1 MANQNPKVMKK
12 RRKMRLFLIEQND
25 DKNVALDFYREMEFN
40 IHEG

>member
-1 MANQNPKVMKK
+1 MKVNVMKK
-12 RRKMRLFLIEQND
+12 RRKMRKFSIDKND

>member
-1 MANQNPKVMKK
+1 MKVNVMKK
-12 RRKMRLFLIEQND
+12 RRKMRKFLIDQND